1 MPSTIESDFARVES
15 IALSAAESGH
25 VSSEGAEALRTYFTR
40 LEKEVLAAYQA
51 DRNVASRI
59 YDREEIAQF
68 WYREMNWFAAQ
79 FEIVE
84 RFDRH
89 LRKIGIH
96 DPDLEPIRQNVQ
108 DAYLAASNHYH
119 MHA

>member
-1 MPSTIESDFARVES
+1 MPSNVESDFERAET
-15 IALSAAESGH
+15 IALEAAETGH
-25 VSSEGAEALRTYFTR
+25 LSLEQTEVLRTYFAN
-40 LEKEVLAAYQA
+40 LEKRVIEAYQA

-68 WYREMNWFAAQ
+68 WHRQLGWFGAQ

-96 DPDLEPIRQNVQ
+96 DPDLEPIRQSVN
-108 DAYLAASNHYH
+108 DAYQAASAHYH